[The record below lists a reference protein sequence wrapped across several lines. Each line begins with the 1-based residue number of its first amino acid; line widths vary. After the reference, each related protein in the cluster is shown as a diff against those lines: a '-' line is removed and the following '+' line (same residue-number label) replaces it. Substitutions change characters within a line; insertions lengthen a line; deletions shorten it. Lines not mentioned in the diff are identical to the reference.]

1 MRTLQEIIEYKNE
14 DVLSRFTDLLAVS
27 EGEAAD
33 IFTETK
39 KFLYLSMQ
47 PNVFIPD
54 ELLILDEMWH
64 NFILF
69 TRVYQEFCLSYFGV
83 FLHHI
88 PASKAEKQLQEQAY
102 VLNPDQ
108 AKREF
113 EGRLSKLISI
123 TYDQMGE
130 DTVMKWFQVYPES
143 YSAERIKV
151 LRKN

>member
-14 DVLSRFTDLLAVS
+14 DVLSRFTDLLTVA
-27 EGEAAD
+27 EEEADD

-39 KFLYLSMQ
+39 KFLFLSLQ
-47 PNVFIPD
+47 PNIFIPD

-69 TRVYQEFCLSYFGV
+69 TRVYQDFCLSYFGV

-88 PASKAEKQLQEQAY
+88 PASKVEKQLQQHAY
-102 VLNPDQ
+102 VLDPDHT
-108 AKREF
+108 KREF
-113 EGRLSKLISI
+113 ERKLSKLIAI
-123 TYDQMGE
+123 TYDQLGE
-130 DTVMKWFQVYPES
+130 DSVIKWFQVYPEK
-143 YSAERIKV
+143 YSIEKIKA